1 VLLVENVLIKL
12 MGLNSWLILSIRRLD
27 VFSKKSCGPK
37 NAPVRNSKGFKMSDK
52 EIHDLVWKHVTLGIG
67 VYCFT
72 QKRVEQIVKEALKI
86 QQDRER

>member
-1 VLLVENVLIKL
+1 
-12 MGLNSWLILSIRRLD
+12 
-27 VFSKKSCGPK
+27 
-37 NAPVRNSKGFKMSDK
+37 MSDK